1 VRLCKDSSARVVG
14 RQCYARAT
22 TALHLDPGHCDCR
35 DRPGGGPLPIQP
47 PPGETQ
53 FAQTM
58 PELGRQHRYM
68 GAAPNPRILTGWF
81 GASSHGL
88 WFPVRAFLR
97 FPVCPAGL
105 FPFVR
110 LPPVSLRL
118 ALSGSVPSAVAVRF
132 GSPPVSL
139 RVPFPLSNL
148 HVSAAAR
155 RFCGRW
161 SRAAGTKVTSSR
173 RDPWLR
179 SRRSARNADVPPGG
193 DRVVR
198 RGGRFMALDQALMRR
213 TSTSR
218 TRFPLQLCAL
228 AALGGHM
235 RRLYRPRNS
244 RACGRTVRG
253 TGRCRRGRRRGRSPA
268 HYRAGGGPGR
278 LRSGSAPSC
287 RSRRWRRARAGV

>member
-1 VRLCKDSSARVVG
+1 MPESGRLQSRHRKFGLGARSAG
-14 RQCYARAT
+14 RRAVMQRLLGSRRGKT
-22 TALHLDPGHCDCR
+22 TLRTGHDCVFTWTR
-35 DRPGGGPLPIQP
+35 DTAIAAIELAAAPLPIQAL
-47 PPGETQ
+47 PGDTQ
-53 FAQTM
+53 FAQKM

-132 GSPPVSL
+132 GSPSVSL

-173 RDPWLR
+173 RDPWL
-179 SRRSARNADVPPGG
+179 
-193 DRVVR
+193 
-198 RGGRFMALDQALMRR
+198 
-213 TSTSR
+213 
-218 TRFPLQLCAL
+218 
-228 AALGGHM
+228 
-235 RRLYRPRNS
+235 
-244 RACGRTVRG
+244 
-253 TGRCRRGRRRGRSPA
+253 
-268 HYRAGGGPGR
+268 
-278 LRSGSAPSC
+278 
-287 RSRRWRRARAGV
+287 